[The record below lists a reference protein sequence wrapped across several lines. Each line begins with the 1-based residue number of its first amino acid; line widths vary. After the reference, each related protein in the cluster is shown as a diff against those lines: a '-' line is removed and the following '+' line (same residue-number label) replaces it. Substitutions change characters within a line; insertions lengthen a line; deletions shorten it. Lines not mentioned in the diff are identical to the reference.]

1 MIENYD
7 DFFFGEGSVS
17 EGDFGPGFGLARV
30 MGGAEKVTPSFFTG
44 QLNRLLAKVGG
55 KVVLLDGTSYPP
67 FREFMAKLVEDEI
80 GYVQVHLAEQ
90 SGFAGEQPRSF
101 INCDI
106 VLANG
111 IIRFSSYWCVMKPLR
126 AQEMVNSLLLPLHL
140 KGIQRRCYIQFVGN
154 QVDHLFS
161 SHEPYSELDKIYK
174 LAGTPLSKQGRSE
187 LVELL
192 EEALSPSRSMVQ

>member
-1 MIENYD
+1 MTGNNQ

-17 EGDFGPGFGLARV
+17 EGEIGPVYSLAKA
-30 MGGAEKVTPSFFTG
+30 MDSAAKVSPPFFTG

-55 KVVLLDGTSYPP
+55 KVVLEDGTSYPP
-67 FREFMAKLVEDEI
+67 FREFMAKLLAEEI
-80 GYVQVHLAEQ
+80 GYVQVHLAE
-90 SGFAGEQPRSF
+90 ATDRPRIF
-101 INCDI
+101 LNCDI

-111 IIRFSSYWCVMKPLR
+111 VIRFSTSWCVMKPLR
-126 AQEMVNSLLLPLHL
+126 AQEMVNTLLLPLHL
-140 KGIQRRCYIQFVGN
+140 KGIQRRCYIQFDGN
-154 QVDHLFS
+154 QVEPLFS
-161 SHEPYSELDKIYK
+161 SHEPYGELDKIYK